1 MVTTAN
7 RFFLV
12 GRAMKSR
19 FQPRRQLPT
28 GEVSLSSTAFFRHRK
43 SCAPRS
49 RAEFFRGIQ
58 LQPKS
63 QRTKNDRMFKQH
75 SCLNEDNMAFW
86 KKQDR
91 CNNCKQIAVGKQRAR
106 SKNETVWEAY
116 IEDWRI
122 SLTFLDRVVGSFFW
136 DHLNSEVVCST
147 SGMLLNLVGNL
158 ILVLGLELRH
168 INLGYKM
175 DHGPGQWPGFQ
186 PTRFFCLK
194 GQASFFWGELWNFRV
209 CVISNDCERW
219 EFMKISGGFFNLQ

>member
-1 MVTTAN
+1 MSHIVRFAQTLKIRRSRMLATMLWSWRFVYPFGLVPSWVCCEGFFFWHKKVHKISSFVSENKCKKVPKIKDMFKFFFPCHLFAFFMITTAN
-7 RFFLV
+7 LFFL
-12 GRAMKSR
+12 GWHTMKSR

-49 RAEFFRGIQ
+49 KPEVFRGDPTSTE
-58 LQPKS
+58 LWED
-63 QRTKNDRMFKQH
+63 KNDRIFKQN

-122 SLTFLDRVVGSFFW
+122 SLTF
-136 DHLNSEVVCST
+136 
-147 SGMLLNLVGNL
+147 
-158 ILVLGLELRH
+158 
-168 INLGYKM
+168 
-175 DHGPGQWPGFQ
+175 
-186 PTRFFCLK
+186 
-194 GQASFFWGELWNFRV
+194 
-209 CVISNDCERW
+209 
-219 EFMKISGGFFNLQ
+219 